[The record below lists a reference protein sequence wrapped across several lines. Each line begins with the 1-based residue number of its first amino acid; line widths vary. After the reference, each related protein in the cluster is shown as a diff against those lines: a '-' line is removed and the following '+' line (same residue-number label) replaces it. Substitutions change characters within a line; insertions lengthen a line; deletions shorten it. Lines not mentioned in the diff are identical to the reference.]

1 MPIYFCTAAEG
12 RLTSD
17 QKTEIAKAITTIYN
31 EETGAPRYLVQ
42 VIFNDIT
49 PGNHFIAG
57 KVGSADQIWVRCDT
71 RSGKTDS
78 EKNKMIRRILQDVAK
93 VCGADQDSVSVLL
106 SETPYSNITEFGRI
120 APAAGEEAVWF
131 SSLPDSLQQRLKA
144 LS

>member
-71 RSGKTDS
+71 RSGKTGS

-93 VCGADQDSVSVLL
+93 VCGTDQDSVSVLL

>member
-12 RLTSD
+12 RLTSG

-42 VIFNDIT
+42 VIFNDVA
-49 PGNHFIAG
+49 PGNHYIAG
-57 KVGSADQIWVRCDT
+57 QVGSVDRIWVRCDT
-71 RSGKTDS
+71 RSGKTDA
-78 EKNKMIRRILQDVAK
+78 EKNGMIRRILKDVAGI
-93 VCGADQDSVSVLL
+93 CGLDEDSVSVLL
-106 SETPYSNITEFGRI
+106 SETHYSNITEFGRI

-131 SSLPDSLQQRLKA
+131 SSLPDSLQERLRA